1 MTDNN
6 FIPENTK
13 VLHGIEN
20 TIALGIKFFDNTEKR
35 FDIFVDKT
43 SPSTIIN
50 NQIYRNDFENAYKRG
65 IRVRFITEITTE
77 NIEYCRQI
85 KNFVDEFKHFGGL
98 QGALCINESEFL
110 GTTLCSQ
117 GNIVNTVIHSTEKEV
132 VLQQQFIFNTFWKNA
147 IPFDK
152 RIKEIEE
159 GIESVKTEI
168 LEEEKEISSRMIE
181 LAERSTEMQ
190 ICSTLGGLQLI
201 YNQFFEVYS
210 DVSRKHRNR
219 KHKGIRWVTTINNKD
234 DARLVRLFLD
244 EGVRIRHIS
253 YLPLPSFT
261 LSDKMLNSTI
271 ENMKDGKMVT
281 NLLSSNDS
289 LYLNHYNTIFNV
301 SWETGVDAE
310 KRIVDIEK
318 GHYSN
323 TRIISNPKESHEIIS
338 ELVDSVNDEILILVP
353 SENGISHLETA
364 DGFELLNDLAL
375 KDIKVKVLHAP
386 VYNDKQNI
394 LQKIKS
400 NYPRI
405 EFRSLHTTFQ
415 PIIRITILDR
425 EKTVLMEIS
434 NDTSEDFLN
443 AVGLSLL
450 IESKSTAL
458 SYVSIFNN
466 LWNQSEM
473 YEKLQEA
480 YELLNLHDKMK
491 NEFIGL
497 VAHELRTP
505 LTPIIGLSEHLR
517 DKLTDNEQKKI
528 LDIVIG
534 DSKKLRTL
542 TEKILDVTRIEGKL
556 FKLEKEKFSLNQ
568 LILDIVKD
576 FENNFL
582 DKDKKNKIEFKYDAE
597 FRTENYLIIADKI
610 KIGQVI
616 SNLIENSIKSFSYER
631 KGKEIEAIS
640 ITMETK
646 KFISETNVYNKKRSF
661 VIVSIKDNGSGID
674 DEIFP
679 RLFTK
684 FASKSFQGTGLGLYL
699 SKNIIEAHGGTIWG
713 NNNKDSRG
721 ATFSFS
727 LPLND

>member
-1 MTDNN
+1 MD
-6 FIPENTK
+6 
-13 VLHGIEN
+13 
-20 TIALGIKFFDNTEKR
+20 
-35 FDIFVDKT
+35 
-43 SPSTIIN
+43 
-50 NQIYRNDFENAYKRG
+50 AYKRG
-65 IRVRFITEITTE
+65 IKVRVITEITTE
-77 NIEYCRQI
+77 NIGYCRQI
-85 KNFVDEFKHFGGL
+85 KNFVVELKHLGGL
-98 QGALCINESEFL
+98 QGGMCVNESEFL
-110 GTTLCSQ
+110 GTTVYSR
-117 GNIVNTVIHSTEKEV
+117 GNLVNTIIHSTEKEV
-132 VLQQQFIFNTFWKNA
+132 VLQQQFIFDTFWKNA

-152 RIKEIEE
+152 RIEEIEE
-159 GIESVKTEI
+159 GIEPVKTEI
-168 LEEEKEISSRMIE
+168 LEDEKEISSRIIE
-181 LAERSTEMQ
+181 LAERSNEMH
-190 ICSTLGGLQLI
+190 ICSTLGGMQLI
-201 YNQFFEVYS
+201 YNKFFEMYK
-210 DVSRKHRNR
+210 DISRKHRNR

-234 DARLVRLFLD
+234 DAQLVRLFLN
-244 EGVRIRHIS
+244 EGLRIRHIS
-253 YLPLPSFT
+253 YLPLPSFA

-271 ENMKDGKMVT
+271 ESMKDGKMVT

-289 LYLNHYNTIFNV
+289 LYLNHYNTLFKV
-301 SWETGVDAE
+301 AWKTGIDAE

-318 GHYSN
+318 GHYSS
-323 TRIISNPKESHEIIS
+323 TRIIPNPKESHKIIS
-338 ELVDSVNDEILILVP
+338 ELVYSVNDEVLILVP
-353 SENGISHLETA
+353 SKNGFSHLETA
-364 DGFELLNDLAL
+364 DGFKVLNELAL
-375 KDIKVKVLHAP
+375 KNINVKVLHAP
-386 VYNDKQNI
+386 IDNDKQNI

-425 EKTVLMEIS
+425 EKTVLMEIN

-443 AVGLSLL
+443 AVGISLF

-480 YELLNLHDKMK
+480 YELLTLHDKMK

-517 DKLTDNEQKKI
+517 DNLTDNKQKKI
-528 LDIVIG
+528 LDIVIN
-534 DSKKLRTL
+534 DSKKLQTL

-568 LILDIVKD
+568 LILNIIKD

-582 DKDKKNKIEFKYDAE
+582 DKDNKNKIKFEYDDR

-616 SNLIENSIKSFSYER
+616 SNLVENSVKSFSYKE
-631 KGKEIEAIS
+631 KGKEIEVIS
-640 ITMETK
+640 ITMEK
-646 KFISETNVYNKKRSF
+646 NELISETNVDNKKRPF
-661 VIVSIKDNGSGID
+661 IIVSIKDNGSGID

-684 FASKSFQGTGLGLYL
+684 FASKSFHGTGLGLYL
-699 SKNIIEAHGGTIWG
+699 SKNIVKAHGGTIWCD
-713 NNNKDSRG
+713 NNKNSRG

-727 LPLND
+727 LPYND